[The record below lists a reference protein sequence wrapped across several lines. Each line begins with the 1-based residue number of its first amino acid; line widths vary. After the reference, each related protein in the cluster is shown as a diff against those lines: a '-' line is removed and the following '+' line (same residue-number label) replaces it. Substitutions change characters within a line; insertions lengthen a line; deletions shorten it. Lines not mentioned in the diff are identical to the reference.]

1 MRGKKEIEELTQA
14 IGSIAEMGVIFF
26 RATLGTGATMEET
39 MKLTQA
45 YLAALMFGGRTQ
57 QTPEDE

>member
-1 MRGKKEIEELTQA
+1 MKDKKEIEELRQA
-14 IGSIAEMGVIFF
+14 VGTMAEMGVMFF

-39 MKLTQA
+39 MRLTQA

-57 QTPEDE
+57 QTQEDE